1 MPLYI
6 WECQDGCGEIEVY
19 RSFADYQVPPEH
31 EHPVKRILSTF
42 IGIPDIQ
49 PYVAKA
55 GDMAGKVIGSR
66 VEHKRFLKRNRLVEL
81 GDAPI
86 ADTKQMRKTVKPGEV
101 REAMKAAIAQ
111 HTVPDLKRGG
121 LRERHGA

>member
-1 MPLYI
+1 MPLYV
-6 WECQDGCGEIEVY
+6 WECEQGCGEIEVF
-19 RSFADYQVPPEH
+19 RSFADYRVPPEH
-31 EHPVKRILSTF
+31 PHPVKRILSAF

-66 VEHKRFLKRNRLVEL
+66 VEHKRFLKRNKLVEL

-86 ADTKQMRKTVKPGEV
+86 RPTTQMRPTIRKGEV
-101 REAMKAAIAQ
+101 REAMRAAIAK

-121 LRERHGA
+121 LRERNGA

>member
-1 MPLYI
+1 MPLYL
-6 WECQDGCGEIEVY
+6 WECADCGEIEVF
-19 RSFADYQVPPEH
+19 RSFADYRVPPEH
-31 EHPVKRILSTF
+31 AHPVKRILSAAYV
-42 IGIPDIQ
+42 IGDIQ
-49 PYVAKA
+49 PYVATA
-55 GDMAGKVIGSR
+55 GDRAGQVIGSR
-66 VEHKRFLKRNRLVEL
+66 VEHKQFLKRNRLVEL

-86 ADTKQMRKTVKPGEV
+86 KSTKQMRRTVKKGEV